1 MASDDTYEVF
11 ALRYATRDARRR
23 DHFLYKDRVAD
34 PDAPMPM
41 DYFVWLIRNDSRTV
55 LIDTGFSEPVGTR
68 RGRTFLRSPASALD
82 YVGARADAI
91 EDVIITHMHYDHSG
105 TVRDFPNAQ
114 IHLQERE
121 LRWVTS
127 SEMFDRSAQ
136 GSFETEDVLNVVRG
150 LYDRRLHLH
159 EGAWDFATGISV
171 HLVPGHTPG
180 IQVVTVNTARGKVVL
195 ASDTTH
201 YYENMETGEPF
212 ATTYDA
218 EQTRAGFKMLEQ
230 LADSKRHIV
239 PGHDPLV
246 MKRYPAPA
254 RDLAGAVVKLDVDP
268 AY

>member
-1 MASDDTYEVF
+1 MTSEDTYEVF
-11 ALRYATRDARRR
+11 ALRYATRDAVRRE
-23 DHFLYKDRVAD
+23 HFLYKDRVAD
-34 PDAPMPM
+34 PEAPMPM
-41 DYFVWLIRNDSRTV
+41 DYFVWLIRNRSRAV
-55 LIDTGFSEPVGTR
+55 LVDTGFSEAVGTR
-68 RGRTFLRSPASALD
+68 RGRTYLRSPADGLGLLD
-82 YVGARADAI
+82 VAADGV

-105 TVRDFPNAQ
+105 TVREFPNARV
-114 IHLQERE
+114 HLQERE

-127 SEMFDRSAQ
+127 SEMFERAAQ
-136 GSFETEDVLNVVRG
+136 GSFETEDVVNVVRG
-150 LYDRRLHLH
+150 LYDRRLQLH
-159 EGAWDFATGISV
+159 EGEWEFAPGISV

-218 EQTRAGFKMLEQ
+218 AQVRAGFKMLEE

-246 MKRYPAPA
+246 MRRYPAA
-254 RDLAGAVVKLDVDP
+254 SKELEGVVVRLDAEPD
-268 AY
+268 Y

>member
-1 MASDDTYEVF
+1 MASDETYEVF

-23 DHFLYKDRVAD
+23 DHFLYKDRVSD

-41 DYFVWLIRNDSRTV
+41 DYFVWLIRNASRTV
-55 LIDTGFSEPVGTR
+55 LVDTGFSEPVGTR
-68 RGRTFLRSPASALD
+68 RGRTFLRTPASALAL
-82 YVGARADAI
+82 VGASADAM
-91 EDVIITHMHYDHSG
+91 ENVIVTHMHYDHSG

-127 SEMFDRSAQ
+127 SEMFERSAQ

-150 LYDRRLHLH
+150 LYDRRLQLH
-159 EGAWDFATGISV
+159 EGAWEFAAGISV

-180 IQVVTVNTARGKVVL
+180 IQVVSVNTARGKVVL

-212 ATTYDA
+212 ATTYDTDL
-218 EQTRAGFKMLEQ
+218 TRAGFKMLAE

-246 MKRYPAPA
+246 MQRYPAA
-254 RDLAGAVVKLDVDP
+254 SKELVGAVVRLDVEPD
-268 AY
+268 Y